1 LEDRAAALQLT
12 VRMGV
17 LENGKI
23 AYVEE
28 KPDLMPGNSFP
39 NRARL
44 PVHGTA
50 LGEGVAG
57 VRARV
62 ESRRDGG
69 GPSCQADAETVLPEQ
84 SRRG

>member
-1 LEDRAAALQLT
+1 
-12 VRMGV
+12 MGM

-50 LGEGVAG
+50 LGEALLAYG
-57 VRARV
+57 ARV
-62 ESRRDGG
+62 ESRMDEG
-69 GPSCQADAETVLPEQ
+69 GPSCRADAETVPREQ